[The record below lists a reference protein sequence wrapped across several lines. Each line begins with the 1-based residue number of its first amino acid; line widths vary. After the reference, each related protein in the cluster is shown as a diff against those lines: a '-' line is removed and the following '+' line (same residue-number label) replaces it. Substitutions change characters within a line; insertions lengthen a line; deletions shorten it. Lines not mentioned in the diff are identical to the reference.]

1 MHDLPSLDPEL
12 YQSLKFLK
20 NYDGDVSQLGL
31 CFVCGNNEYGEQN
44 EEEML
49 PGGKDMQV
57 TNENVISFIHILAN
71 HSLNNQINNQISS
84 FLRGL

>member
-12 YQSLKFLK
+12 YWSLKFLK
-20 NYDGDVSQLGL
+20 NSDGDVSQLGL
-31 CFVCGNNEYGEQN
+31 YFVCGNNEYGEQN

-71 HSLNNQINNQISS
+71 HCLNNQINN
-84 FLRGL
+84 